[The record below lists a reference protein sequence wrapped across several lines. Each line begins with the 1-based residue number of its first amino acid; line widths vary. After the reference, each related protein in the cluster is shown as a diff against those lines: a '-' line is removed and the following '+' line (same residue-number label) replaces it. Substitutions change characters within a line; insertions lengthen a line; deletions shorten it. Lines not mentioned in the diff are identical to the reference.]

1 LRGYNG
7 GGDPYDTDGRLA
19 VGVIVSS
26 SEPTQ

>member
-19 VGVIVSS
+19 AGMIAPS
-26 SEPTQ
+26 SEPPP